1 MDVARSTR
9 RTGYAFAVNGDNEK
23 EGPRTSSP
31 AGRLLEDGT
40 PDPTFGDGG
49 TAKLDFGSH
58 TYPSGIAVDH
68 RGRVVLGGERGRFV
82 GGREVRRDSGRPPER
97 RRDARFL
104 LLRQRDGQH
113 RGTQLEAVLG
123 GIVVDGRNRVV
134 LAGSIIP
141 SGPRPARFPGR
152 FLIAGLTAAGRVD
165 RRIDGDGQVAFRFG
179 PDKKFNAGATSLVL
193 RGSAIYAA
201 GYVRRGPASSIR
213 FAAVGY
219 RP

>member
-1 MDVARSTR
+1 M
-9 RTGYAFAVNGDNEK
+9 
-23 EGPRTSSP
+23 
-31 AGRLLEDGT
+31 
-40 PDPTFGDGG
+40 
-49 TAKLDFGSH
+49 
-58 TYPSGIAVDH
+58 
-68 RGRVVLGGERGRFV
+68 
-82 GGREVRRDSGRPPER
+82 GGRESGEILVARLRGNGTLDSSFSGNGTASIAVRNSAPS
-97 RRDARFL
+97 
-104 LLRQRDGQH
+104 
-113 RGTQLEAVLG
+113 LG

-141 SGPRPARFPGR
+141 SGSRPARFPGR

-179 PDKKFNAGATSLVL
+179 PDKKFNAWATSLVL